1 MNAGIQDAS
10 PVMSASARAVRG
22 GWRNSFSRP
31 LDRLVQRLRRE
42 AARGQEQVQPLP
54 ETPHAQRHRSVIEST
69 I

>member
-1 MNAGIQDAS
+1 MRIAKQLKCTTAEVNDWRVHGVSI
-10 PVMSASARAVRG
+10 SASSLRTMVR
-22 GWRNSFSRP
+22 RTR
-31 LDRLVQRLRRE
+31 RRE